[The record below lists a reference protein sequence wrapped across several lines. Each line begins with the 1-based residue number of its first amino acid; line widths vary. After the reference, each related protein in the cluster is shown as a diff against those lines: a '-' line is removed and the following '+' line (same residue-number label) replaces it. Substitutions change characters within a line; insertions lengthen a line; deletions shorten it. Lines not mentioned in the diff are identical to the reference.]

1 MSGDNLVFE
10 ESLSTEMDSSQFIKK
25 QWIYVNDN
33 NSQSYS
39 SQVVIDTTPLS
50 NAGGWINYQEAFIVM
65 PLVVQLTTDTA
76 DNAARLPLNTTKG
89 DWAWAFKNGAWNMLN
104 SMTVE
109 FNNQNIIQQTSFS
122 NVFRSFKAM
131 TSFSSEDIV
140 NEGADILFA
149 PDGADSWSYCPATNA
164 STANAAPNTP
174 LINLS
179 ANGVSSVAVPAY
191 TNGGNNV
198 AAGNVGLGVTNNR
211 NFPTVV
217 NVAPSGTA
225 TQSLATSAVAG
236 TPVFTDA
243 GGTSTLVYDGI
254 PSASFVAGSSD
265 AFNAGLQQ
273 RQSYINYDGGVVTDK
288 NGAKAL
294 LNPSTA
300 TNVVYKSGKVAQSQ
314 PGSLVW
320 TVYAKLR
327 LKDLHDYFE
336 QTPLMRGA
344 TIRMYLNTNQAIVNF
359 TVASATATTATGAA
373 LTSGVLTVN
382 SVNVVGGLTCPLMI
396 ASTAAGSGSSCLT
409 AGTYNLSVSIVQNT
423 NTAQNAFTAGKS
435 SLTACRLY
443 APIYY
448 MNALSES
455 RYLSLAPTRQI
466 KYRDIFQY
474 QFTGVQGNGGSFNF
488 LVSNGINSIK
498 SCLVVPLLSQSQP
511 AQVISAVTV
520 PAVNY
525 SYNSAL
531 NPCSSAPA
539 TPDPIILSNF
549 NILVSGVNLFLNNSQ
564 YDYENF
570 REQLLMSNQLNA
582 NLTTGLTSGLIGEKE
597 FGSLYRYYYGD
608 CSRVLPAEENVSRSV
623 QIVGTNQSAST
634 CDLFVFVEFERSMTV
649 DLATGAR
656 VE

>member
-25 QWIYVNDN
+25 SWIYVNDN

-50 NAGGWINYQEAFIVM
+50 NAGGWINYQESFIVM
-65 PLVVQLTTDTA
+65 PLVVQLTSATA
-76 DNAARLPLNTTKG
+76 GSLPLGTTKG
-89 DWAWAFKNGAWNMLN
+89 DWSWAFKNGAWNMLN

-131 TSFSSEDIV
+131 TSFSTEDIV
-140 NEGADILFA
+140 NEGADIMFA
-149 PDGADSWSYCPATNA
+149 PDGADSWSFCPATNA
-164 STANAAPNTP
+164 SLSDATTP
-174 LINLS
+174 LSNLS
-179 ANGVSSVAVPAY
+179 ANGVSSVASPAY
-191 TNGGNNV
+191 TNSGNNV
-198 AAGNVGLGVTNNR
+198 AAGNVGLGITNNR
-211 NFPTVV
+211 NFPTEVIV
-217 NVAPSGTA
+217 LPSATA
-225 TQSLATSAVAG
+225 LQGLTTSAVAG
-236 TPVFTDA
+236 TPVFTDNA
-243 GGTSTLVYDGI
+243 GTSTIVYDGI
-254 PSASFVAGSSD
+254 SSASFVQGASD
-265 AFNAGLQQ
+265 SFNVGLQQ
-273 RQSYINYDGGVVTDK
+273 RQGYVNYDGGVVTSK

-314 PGSLVW
+314 AGSLVW
-320 TVYAKLR
+320 IVYAKLR

-344 TIRMYLNTNQAIVNF
+344 TIRMYLNTNQSIVNF
-359 TVASATATTATGAA
+359 TVASPTATTATGAA

-396 ASTAAGSGSSCLT
+396 SSVATGSGSSCLP
-409 AGTYNLSVSIVQNT
+409 ADTYNLSVSIVQNT
-423 NTAQNAFTAGKS
+423 NTAQTAYTAGKS

-488 LVSNGINSIK
+488 LVSNGINAIK
-498 SCLVVPLLSQSQP
+498 SVLVVPLLSQSQP
-511 AQVISAVTV
+511 TQTVNSVTV

-525 SYNSAL
+525 TFNSAL

>member
-39 SQVVIDTTPLS
+39 SQVVIDATPLS

-65 PLVVQLTTDTA
+65 PLVVQLTSATA
-76 DNAARLPLNTTKG
+76 ASLPLATTKG

-131 TSFSSEDIV
+131 TSFSTEDIV

-149 PDGADSWSYCPATNA
+149 PDGADSWSYLPASNA
-164 STANAAPNTP
+164 SISDGTTPLSNLTANG
-174 LINLS
+174 I
-179 ANGVSSVAVPAY
+179 SSVASPAY
-191 TNGGNNV
+191 TNNGNNV
-198 AAGNVGLGVTNNR
+198 AAGFVGLGVTNNR
-211 NFPTVV
+211 NAPTEVIV
-217 NVAPSGTA
+217 MSSATA
-225 TQSLATSAVAG
+225 TQGLPTSAVAG
-236 TPVFTDA
+236 TPVFTDNA
-243 GGTSTLVYDGI
+243 GTSTIVYDGI
-254 PSASFVAGSSD
+254 PSASFVQGSSD
-265 AFNAGLQQ
+265 SFNAGLQQ
-273 RQSYINYDGGVVTDK
+273 RQGYINYDGGVVTSK

-314 PGSLVW
+314 QGSLIW

-327 LKDLHDYFE
+327 LKDIHDYFE
-336 QTPLMRGA
+336 QCPLMRGA
-344 TIRMYLNTNQAIVNF
+344 TIRMYLNTNQSIVNF
-359 TVASATATTATGAA
+359 TVASPTATSASGAA
-373 LTSGVLTVN
+373 LTAGVLTVN

-396 ASTAAGSGSSCLT
+396 TSTAAGSGSSCLP
-409 AGTYNLSVSIVQNT
+409 ADTYNLSVSIVQNT
-423 NTAQNAFTAGKS
+423 NTAQSAYTAGKS

-443 APIYY
+443 APIYT

-488 LVSNGINSIK
+488 LVSNGINAIK
-498 SCLVVPLLSQSQP
+498 SVLVVPLLSQSQP
-511 AQVISAVTV
+511 AQTINSVTV

-525 SYNSAL
+525 TFNSAL

-634 CDLFVFVEFERSMTV
+634 CDLFVFVEFERTMTV

-656 VE
+656 IE